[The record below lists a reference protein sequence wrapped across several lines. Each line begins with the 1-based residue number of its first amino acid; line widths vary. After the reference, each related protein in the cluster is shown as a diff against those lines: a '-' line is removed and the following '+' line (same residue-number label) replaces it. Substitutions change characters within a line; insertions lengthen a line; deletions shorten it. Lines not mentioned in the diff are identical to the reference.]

1 MCGFRAAGKSL
12 DNDRET
18 FSGEIKIP
26 NLSDENEMDDVDV
39 SYCLPPCSC
48 VSHGPGVHNI
58 IPRVPLPPSPSLPL
72 PLSPTLC
79 SKNSGS
85 LGMRLSV
92 KTTSVSFPG
101 FPVLQH
107 SWEAPG
113 NEARG

>member
-18 FSGEIKIP
+18 LSGEIKIP

-39 SYCLPPCSC
+39 SYCLSPCSC

-58 IPRVPLPPSPSLPL
+58 IPRVPLPL

-79 SKNSGS
+79 SKNSDS

-92 KTTSVSFPG
+92 QITSVSFPG

-113 NEARG
+113 NEARC